1 MGKYIFANKLMFAII
16 MRDPIACKKFI
27 EMIFP
32 ERTVEK
38 ILFPNKAEED
48 GGAATINEI
57 AVEVE
62 KTIITGI
69 ASKSVRLD
77 VLFKGDDTVY
87 DIEMQLEPEEEIAKR
102 SRYYHM
108 AIARNSLKK
117 GETYDKLKTGYVIFV
132 CCFDPFKRDE
142 PVYRFEMYDRNLQ
155 LQLGDGSSTIILN
168 TKCSRSKT
176 PEAFEAFY
184 NFVNTGKVDERND
197 FVKYLSKRVEEANED
212 EEVDRIMTLDEE
224 MKVQWERAIEKG
236 KELGFKQGEEI
247 GFKQGEEIGR
257 ADKQREIAKKLRE
270 LGISIES
277 ISAATGLMPDEIKD
291 IYTRAIYG
299 VYILLQKNPPLLQ
312 VDFLYKQN
320 DTNFI
325 SKDIRILRRHRFPEL
340 SQQSV
345 RIWRSVRFFRRNR
358 HESEVRDVRGQ

>member
-87 DIEMQLEPEEEIAKR
+87 DIEMQLEPEDEIAKR

-117 GETYDKLKTGYVIFV
+117 GETYEKLKTGYVIFV

-247 GFKQGEEIGR
+247 GFKQGEEIGFKQGEEIGR
-257 ADKQREIAKKLRE
+257 AKGEADKQREIAKKLRE

-291 IYTRAIYG
+291 I
-299 VYILLQKNPPLLQ
+299 
-312 VDFLYKQN
+312 
-320 DTNFI
+320 
-325 SKDIRILRRHRFPEL
+325 
-340 SQQSV
+340 
-345 RIWRSVRFFRRNR
+345 
-358 HESEVRDVRGQ
+358 

>member
-48 GGAATINEI
+48 SGAATINEI

-87 DIEMQLEPEEEIAKR
+87 DIEMQLEPEDEIAKR

-236 KELGFKQGEEI
+236 KELGFKHGEEI

-257 ADKQREIAKKLRE
+257 AKGEEIGRAKGE
-270 LGISIES
+270 
-277 ISAATGLMPDEIKD
+277 A
-291 IYTRAIYG
+291 
-299 VYILLQKNPPLLQ
+299 
-312 VDFLYKQN
+312 
-320 DTNFI
+320 
-325 SKDIRILRRHRFPEL
+325 
-340 SQQSV
+340 
-345 RIWRSVRFFRRNR
+345 
-358 HESEVRDVRGQ
+358 

>member
-87 DIEMQLEPEEEIAKR
+87 DIEMQLEPEDEIAKR

-117 GETYDKLKTGYVIFV
+117 GETYEKLKTGYVIFV

-257 ADKQREIAKKLRE
+257 AKGEADKQREIAKKLRE

-291 IYTRAIYG
+291 I
-299 VYILLQKNPPLLQ
+299 
-312 VDFLYKQN
+312 
-320 DTNFI
+320 
-325 SKDIRILRRHRFPEL
+325 
-340 SQQSV
+340 
-345 RIWRSVRFFRRNR
+345 
-358 HESEVRDVRGQ
+358 

>member
-77 VLFKGDDTVY
+77 VLFKG
-87 DIEMQLEPEEEIAKR
+87 
-102 SRYYHM
+102 
-108 AIARNSLKK
+108 
-117 GETYDKLKTGYVIFV
+117 
-132 CCFDPFKRDE
+132 DE

-247 GFKQGEEIGR
+247 GRAKGE
-257 ADKQREIAKKLRE
+257 ADKQREIAKNFKNA
-270 LGISIES
+270 GIPIDV
-277 ISAATGLMPDEIKD
+277 IAKNTGLTFEI
-291 IYTRAIYG
+291 IET
-299 VYILLQKNPPLLQ
+299 L
-312 VDFLYKQN
+312 
-320 DTNFI
+320 
-325 SKDIRILRRHRFPEL
+325 
-340 SQQSV
+340 
-345 RIWRSVRFFRRNR
+345 
-358 HESEVRDVRGQ
+358 